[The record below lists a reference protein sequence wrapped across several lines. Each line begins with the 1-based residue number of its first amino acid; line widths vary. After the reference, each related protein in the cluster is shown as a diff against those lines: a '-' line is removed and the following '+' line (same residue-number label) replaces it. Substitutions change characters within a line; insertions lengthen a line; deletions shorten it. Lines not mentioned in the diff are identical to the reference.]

1 MTAVSKRARTE
12 DQKLFRRQQILS
24 AAEAHFHEVGYESFS
39 MAKLAAK
46 AGVVKGTLYLYFQT
60 REEVFLTLYG
70 EALGRWS
77 EYFIAQL
84 REDMSD
90 RDFAQTLY
98 LTARQDPSFIS
109 LLTRLEQVIE
119 HNVAMDS
126 LIASKRF
133 FIQRVERLAEKTM
146 PVLDVNLQQATEII
160 KTMGILLVGSAGADQ
175 GPSLTQESVPDDVK
189 DLVESFASDKIFVAN
204 ACRIIHGI
212 RIELN

>member
-1 MTAVSKRARTE
+1 MTSVSKRARTE
-12 DQKLFRRQQILS
+12 DQKLFRRQQILG

-39 MAKLAAK
+39 MAKLAAR

-60 REEVFLTLYG
+60 REEVFLTLYS

-77 EYFIAQL
+77 EYFIDQL

-98 LTARQDPSFIS
+98 LTARQDPSFIP

-133 FIQRVERLAEKTM
+133 FIQRVERLAEQTM

-189 DLVESFASDKIFVAN
+189 DLLESFASDKIFVSN

-212 RIELN
+212 RIGLN